1 MKERGLARK
10 PTPKKNGRSRKKAP
24 QRGSPSRKQTGKKV
38 AKSVLAKDETADNR
52 IEYVSISQETRRR
65 YLNYALS
72 VIQSRALP
80 DARDGLKPVQRRILY
95 AMYHDLHLGPTT
107 KPRKSMKICGDTTGN
122 YHPHGEIAVYEAL
135 VRMAQDFTLRFPL
148 INGQGNFGSVMGMG
162 AAAARY
168 TEARLTSLAEHLMQE
183 LRYQTVDMRLN
194 YDATRSEPIVLP
206 ARFPNLLVNGTQ
218 GIAVGMATSIPPHNL
233 VEVIKA
239 CVHLIANPKAT
250 TGKLMSYIKSPDFPL
265 GGRIVS
271 DKKTLRDA
279 YKSGR
284 GSIKLRGEWK
294 VGSGNPKNTAGW
306 IVIHSVPYGVATD
319 ALKTEIGQIIADRKL
334 PQLLDLID
342 ETSDDSGLRIVLE
355 TRADADPEAVMAYL
369 YKHTPLEQNISYNAT
384 ALVPDSSGGLVP
396 RRLGLGELLRC
407 FNDFRFDTV
416 RRRYEFQLE
425 QLRKRI
431 HILEGFEIL
440 FNGLDKALKLIRQ
453 SNGKADAAKKL
464 MKAFPLDEIRTNAIL
479 ELQLY
484 RISKLE
490 INEIREEL
498 KEKRAEVEAIE
509 TLLRSPKRLW
519 GVVKTELLEV
529 AAEFGDKRRTSLGS
543 TDEIAEFDAQTY
555 IVRENTN
562 VVVTRD
568 GWVKRVGRLAKVES
582 TRIREGD
589 SVLSVVPA
597 STLDNVV
604 ILSSDGAYTLSIDQ
618 LPVSSGY
625 GDPLSKHVKLAD
637 GVHIVNAI
645 TTDPRF
651 TTEDTR
657 VRGEATPSPFLL
669 IVTARGQ
676 VMRFSFSSFRAPSTR
691 NGRRYCRLNSGDHVA
706 YARLV
711 GEGKT
716 LFIVSRE
723 ARLIHFRVRDVP
735 VLAGPGK
742 GVRGLKL
749 VDGDEVLGAMQLA
762 RPSDALRIK
771 NINDKV
777 LSFGQTKYTVTS
789 RGGRGVKTSQ
799 RTGFAEIV
807 RPEIELVDW
816 SEYEGE
822 GEDE

>member
-1 MKERGLARK
+1 MARK
-10 PTPKKNGRSRKKAP
+10 PTPKKNGRSRKKAQP
-24 QRGSPSRKQTGKKV
+24 RGSTSRKRAGKK
-38 AKSVLAKDETADNR
+38 SDESASADNGTGDNR

-65 YLNYALS
+65 YLNYAMS

-95 AMYHDLHLGPTT
+95 AMYHDLHLSPTT

-122 YHPHGEIAVYEAL
+122 YHPHGETAVYEAL

-148 INGQGNFGSVMGMG
+148 VNGQGNFGSVMGMG

-168 TEARLTSLAEHLMQE
+168 TEARLTPVAEHLMQE

-206 ARFPNLLVNGTQ
+206 AQFPNLLVNGTQ

-239 CVHLIANPKAT
+239 CIHLIANPKAT
-250 TGKLMSYIKSPDFPL
+250 TGKLMFYIKSPDFPL

-271 DKKTLRDA
+271 DKKALREA

-294 VGSGNPKNTAGW
+294 SGSDKRKNSAGR

-342 ETSDDSGLRIVLE
+342 ETSDDSGLSIVLE
-355 TRADADPEAVMAYL
+355 TRPDADPEAVMAYL

-407 FNDFRFDTV
+407 FNDFRFETV

-431 HILEGFEIL
+431 YILEGFEII
-440 FNGLDKALKLIRQ
+440 FEGLDKALKLIRR

-464 MKAFPLDEIRTNAIL
+464 MKAFPLDEIQTYAIL

-490 INEIREEL
+490 INGIRKEL
-498 KEKRAEVEAIE
+498 EEKRGEAAEIE
-509 TLLRSPKRLW
+509 NLLKSPRQLW
-519 GVVKTELLEV
+519 AVVKKELLEV
-529 AAEFGDKRRTSLGS
+529 AAEFGDQRRTSLGS
-543 TDEIAEFDAQTY
+543 TDEITEFDAQAY

-562 VVVTRD
+562 VVVTHD
-568 GWVKRVGRLAKVES
+568 GWVKRVGRLTKVES
-582 TRIREGD
+582 TRVREGD

-604 ILSSDGAYTLSIDQ
+604 ILSSDGTAYTLSTDQ
-618 LPVSSGY
+618 VPASSGY

-651 TTEDTR
+651 IPEDAN
-657 VRGEATPSPFLL
+657 VRGEATPAPYLL

-691 NGRRYCRLNSGDHVA
+691 NGRRYCRLNPGDHVA
-706 YARLV
+706 YADLV
-711 GEGKT
+711 DSGKT
-716 LFIVSRE
+716 LFIVSRD

-749 VDGDEVLGAMQLA
+749 EDRDEVLGAMQLT
-762 RPSDALRIK
+762 RPSDALRIR

-807 RPEIELVDW
+807 RPEIDLVDW
-816 SEYEGE
+816 TEYESE
-822 GEDE
+822 